1 MEDFELLQE
10 AEGALVLS
18 VELDEKASDPI
29 ESLQSIRKFVEDRL
43 PEGGIT
49 VNCRSV
55 RFSRH
60 GKRQRYKKVS

>member
-10 AEGALVLS
+10 ADGALVLS
-18 VELDEKASDPI
+18 VELGDKASDPI
-29 ESLQSIRKFVEDRL
+29 ESLHSISKFVKDQL

-49 VNCRSV
+49 VHCRSV